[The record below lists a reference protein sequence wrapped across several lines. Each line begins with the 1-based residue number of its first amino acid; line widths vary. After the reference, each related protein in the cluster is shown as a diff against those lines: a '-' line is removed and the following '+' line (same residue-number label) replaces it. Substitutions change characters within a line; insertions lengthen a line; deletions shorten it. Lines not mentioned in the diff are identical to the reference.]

1 MENSDTPT
9 PTSGTDP
16 KVVGILSYITF
27 VGWII
32 ALVLNNPKSEH
43 GSFHVRQSL
52 GIWLLIIVSGFV
64 LIIPILGWI
73 AGLAGYVLGFVMWI
87 MGLISA
93 VNGEKKEV
101 PVLGA
106 KFQEWFKTL

>member
-1 MENSDTPT
+1 MENTGTPA
-9 PTSGTDP
+9 PASGADP
-16 KVVGILSYITF
+16 KTVGIVAYITLI
-27 VGWII
+27 GWLV

-43 GSFHVRQSL
+43 GSFHIRQSL
-52 GIWLLIIVSGFV
+52 GIWLLFVVSGFV

-93 VNGEKKEV
+93 ANGERKEV